1 MPQAFLSPEEEELE
15 RKLAELATV
24 ESELFMA
31 EAGLESL
38 RSELRDFEEAYM
50 KAVGPCY
57 AAMEELQAE
66 AMNLPK
72 DGEFASSCS
81 TAAHQ
86 AEFCSPGELK
96 SLFREVAK
104 HIHPDLAISEEDRR
118 KRDEFMAG
126 ANAAYANGN
135 DAHLRDLLMQFKGDP
150 EAIKGED
157 IGSRLIRAIRSIAR
171 AKNKIDEARIETL
184 TIRKTDLYF
193 LKQRADRASF
203 EGRDFLAETTAK
215 LERQLEQERARVAQM
230 AAQ

>member
-38 RSELRDFEEAYM
+38 RSELRDFEDAYM

-66 AMNLPK
+66 AISLPK

-150 EAIKGED
+150 EAI
-157 IGSRLIRAIRSIAR
+157 IFLMIWLAIMAFVIYAQYRQSRLPPGARRRSDYSSGSSGPIF
-171 AKNKIDEARIETL
+171 IP
-184 TIRKTDLYF
+184 
-193 LKQRADRASF
+193 
-203 EGRDFLAETTAK
+203 
-215 LERQLEQERARVAQM
+215 
-230 AAQ
+230 